1 MTGEITGDARRT
13 GTSVTL
19 PPALILVLGLLS
31 TGVCMLLLFGPFY
44 SEQGSPGRTLQWAL
58 ISLSDHL
65 PRTIRALLWD
75 RFFLVALIV
84 FGTFLAVVPWRIAVH
99 RQRSSSGEAP
109 HHSAGF
115 STGLR
120 VTRTEHNVSLAFADD
135 GSIVSDDGDG
145 QLTRSVS
152 DLRMMAGAT
161 GIPWHTDY
169 ETEGGA
175 RAFLEVLRAL
185 HEGPAG
191 VFRAEDH
198 QGTVPTGPPGAAP
211 TPSSAPGPMPSAAP
225 ETAPS
230 AASGALPAALTAP
243 SASVSASLVDD
254 APDAPDPTRAESGDA
269 GSSRGYRLSEPTWT
283 PSFSSSVY
291 TSTDLYRSARTDSTA
306 PDAADPEDDFENTAG
321 ER

>member
-120 VTRTEHNVSLAFADD
+120 VTRAEHNVSLAFADD

-145 QLTRSVS
+145 QLARSVS

-185 HEGPAG
+185 HDGPAG
-191 VFRAEDH
+191 VFRAEDR
-198 QGTVPTGPPGAAP
+198 QGTMPTEPPAAAP
-211 TPSSAPGPMPSAAP
+211 TPYSAPEPAS
-225 ETAPS
+225 S
-230 AASGALPAALTAP
+230 AASGAVPAVSAAP
-243 SASVSASLVDD
+243 SAPVSAPLDGA
-254 APDAPDPTRAESGDA
+254 APDAPGSTRAEASGDT
-269 GSSRGYRLSEPTWT
+269 GSTGGYRLSEPTWS

-306 PDAADPEDDFENTAG
+306 PDAADPEDDSENTAG